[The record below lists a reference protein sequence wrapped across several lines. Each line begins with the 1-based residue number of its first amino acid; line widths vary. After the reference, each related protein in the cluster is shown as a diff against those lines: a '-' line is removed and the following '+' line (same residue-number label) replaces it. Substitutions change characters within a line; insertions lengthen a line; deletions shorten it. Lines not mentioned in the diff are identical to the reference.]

1 MKRFFSALCA
11 AALIVSFQITP
22 AHAECCLAPYWAGY
36 VGYQVGPNPID
47 QALAYWDW
55 PTDQPG
61 DSSKSFSRVVVIG
74 GSFQAGITID
84 PNPYPLAVAQPFYE
98 IDGICGSPRVVN

>member
-1 MKRFFSALCA
+1 MKRLFSALCA

-22 AHAECCLAPYWAGY
+22 AHACCTPLLKAGY
-36 VGYQVGPNPID
+36 LGYQVGPNPID

-61 DSSKSFSRVVVIG
+61 DSSKSFARVVAISNG
-74 GSFQAGITID
+74 NYGTTFQAGITID
-84 PNPYPLAVAQPFYE
+84 PNPYPYAVAQPFYE
-98 IDGICGSPRVVN
+98 